1 MFEPVVNFGGY
12 ALGPVPIVHIAA
24 LVAAASLGIS
34 TLVQFERSK
43 EGIFIGGF
51 AVGIALWLGSG
62 ALMYGAPDAA
72 AAENWAAVVVVTVG
86 VLCAL
91 FYYFTVETLG
101 LVAERRAI
109 VMGVLVGAAVLP
121 AAVFG
126 SDLLIANMRPSWAG
140 WFPRFESLS
149 GVGYATYCC
158 ATLGASLGEWGGAY
172 RGENSEELRGRA
184 AGFLSAAGAASL
196 AILELAAAF
205 GLPLVPVSALASV
218 AGLVFMRRT
227 LRDFPSTEFEAS
239 PTGGSV
245 LETMGELVFI
255 VDERHR
261 IRIVNR
267 MVSNTLGWAPSE
279 LAGRSFAEVAS
290 ELESGRDL
298 DASLVDVPV
307 SEREVE
313 LESSDGER
321 LTVRVSSNPL
331 ESPAG
336 ETAGAVIVANRTS
349 SEGPSMSR
357 TPRDSTTGLRARAA
371 FLGGVT
377 QRLERSDSA
386 SEVAL
391 CLVDLNRFKVINDT
405 HGPRVGD
412 RVLRSVGERIR
423 ESLGGRGIAGRLG
436 GDEFGLYLDAV
447 SERVEVEALIDE
459 IRSAISEPFEFE
471 EREVYLSASV
481 GYVVADPADYDSA
494 EQVLQDAEVA
504 LTNAKASSRIQTV
517 LFDSEMYE
525 RVSGRLE
532 IEHELRRAIEQK
544 KGIELHYQ
552 PIFSLDRDAAVG
564 AEALARWDHPEH
576 GSISPGEFIPVA
588 EETGLIV
595 SLGELLLEQV
605 WKQIYH
611 WNTAGILPD
620 EFSVHFNLSA
630 TELARQCLLDKLDE
644 LSASLPLPE
653 GCLQFEITEHL
664 LADSP
669 EQTEQALNKIRQL
682 GIGLAIDDFG
692 TGYSSLDYLRRFD
705 PETLKID
712 RQFVRDSDDDN
723 GELEI
728 VRSVVD
734 LSEKLDV
741 EVIAEGIE
749 TAEQLQRFRALGIE
763 LAQGFYWSRSLSV
776 DEFAAEYL
784 PTLQEESVPSTEESN
799 VPV

>member
-12 ALGPVPIVHIAA
+12 AFGPVPIAHIAA
-24 LVAAASLGIS
+24 LAAVAGLGLS
-34 TLVQFERSK
+34 TLMQFERSK
-43 EGIFIGGF
+43 EGVFFGGF
-51 AVGIALWLGSG
+51 AVGVGLWLGAG
-62 ALMYGAPDAA
+62 ALMYGAPDPA
-72 AAENWAAVVVVTVG
+72 AAENWAAVTAVTVG

-109 VMGVLVGAAVLP
+109 VMGVLVGAALLP

-126 SDLLIANMRPSWAG
+126 FDLLIAEMRPSWAG
-140 WFPRFESLS
+140 WFPRFEGLP
-149 GVGYATYCC
+149 GVGFATYCC
-158 ATLGASLGEWGGAY
+158 ATLGAALGEWVGAY
-172 RGENSEELRGRA
+172 RGANSDEIRGRA
-184 AGFLSAAGAASL
+184 AGFLSAAAAASL
-196 AILELAAAF
+196 AIFDLAAAF
-205 GLPLVPVSALASV
+205 GLPLVPLSALASV
-218 AGLVFMRRT
+218 AGLAFMRKT
-227 LRDFPSTEFEAS
+227 LRAFPSTEFEAS

-290 ELESGRDL
+290 ELEGGRDL
-298 DASLVDVPV
+298 HASLVDVPV

-313 LESSDGER
+313 LESSDGES

-349 SEGPSMSR
+349 SEGPSMPT

-377 QRLERSDSA
+377 KRLARSDSA
-386 SEVAL
+386 EEVAL

-423 ESLGGRGIAGRLG
+423 ERLGERGIAGRLG
-436 GDEFGLYLDAV
+436 GDEFGLYLDSV
-447 SERVEVEALIDE
+447 SERAEVEALIDE

-471 EREVYLSASV
+471 EQEVYSSASV
-481 GYVVADPADYDSA
+481 GYVVAESDDYESA

-552 PIFSLDRDAAVG
+552 PIFSLDRDVAVG

-595 SLGELLLEQV
+595 PLGELLLEQV
-605 WKQIYH
+605 WRQVYH
-611 WNTAGILPD
+611 WDTAGILPD

-630 TELARQCLLDKLDE
+630 TELARQRLLDKLDE
-644 LSASLPLPE
+644 LSDSLPLPE
-653 GCLQFEITEHL
+653 GCLQFEITEYL

-669 EQTEQALNKIRQL
+669 EQTEQALKKIRQL

-734 LSEKLDV
+734 LSEKLEV

-763 LAQGFYWSRSLSV
+763 LAQGFYWSRSLSI

-784 PTLQEESVPSTEESN
+784 PALQEESVPSTEESN